1 MQTSLNSGFSIKQ
14 ICGQQWIINLGLP
27 EHRNFSFQ
35 RKLCQSISKN
45 NEHLHTAE
53 HPHDLAFVLEWLFL

>member
-1 MQTSLNSGFSIKQ
+1 MQTSLSSGFSIKQ
-14 ICGQQWIINLGLP
+14 IYGQQWIIKLGLP

-35 RKLCQSISKN
+35 KKLYQSISKN

-53 HPHDLAFVLEWLFL
+53 HPHDLAFVLERLFR